1 MSKTVLLVVF
11 DGVKL
16 LDVAGPAEVF
26 AEANRF
32 GADYR
37 LTVASVDGQTVRT
50 SVGIPLTV
58 STRISSLDCADTVM
72 VAGGDELVGR
82 PIDPDLVDAL
92 KLIAPRTRRLA
103 SVCTG
108 AFILA
113 RAGLLSGRRATTH
126 WRHAGRLARAFP
138 DIDVEPDAI
147 FVRDGD
153 ISSRAECFEA
163 VADCVSAF
171 GRIDV
176 VGNVAGIARA
186 EHVVEVPEA
195 QYRQMMGVNVDGP
208 FFVAQATI
216 PHLLLSGGNLVNIA
230 SNAGLMGQAYTVVYC
245 MTKGA
250 VVQMTRALAME
261 FVKTNIRVNAIA
273 PAGIMTALTTGFQ
286 IPADVDF
293 ELMAP
298 YSGFRGMGEADD
310 IAALFAFVASDEAA
324 NIHGAILSSD
334 RGVTAG

>member
-1 MSKTVLLVVF
+1 MTGAARFEGK
-11 DGVKL
+11 
-16 LDVAGPAEVF
+16 VAFVT
-26 AEANRF
+26 
-32 GADYR
+32 GA
-37 LTVASVDGQTVRT
+37 ASG
-50 SVGIPLTV
+50 
-58 STRISSLDCADTVM
+58 M
-72 VAGGDELVGR
+72 GR
-82 PIDPDLVDAL
+82 A
-92 KLIAPRTRRLA
+92 IARRLA
-103 SVCTG
+103 SEG
-108 AFILA
+108 AKVF
-113 RAGLLSGRRATTH
+113 GH
-126 WRHAGRLARAFP
+126 
-138 DIDVEPDAI
+138 DIDASGLTETEKLVKDDGGTI

-153 ISSRAECFEA
+153 ISSRGECFEA

-216 PHLLLSGGNLVNIA
+216 PHLLESGGNLVNIA

-298 YSGFRGMGEADD
+298 YAGFRGMGEADD